1 MVNNKSF
8 TLIELVVA
16 LFLITVGTIGSFSLI
31 QRILTLTSIVPS
43 QFTAAYL
50 TQEGIEITRNI
61 RDTNWL
67 EQRTNPEVLWDE
79 GLLTGDWETDYNDS
93 SLTSWAGEG
102 RFLNIGSSG
111 FYSYDVL
118 DNPTKFKRKI
128 TILKPEMNKMV
139 ISVVVSFEE
148 RGRTH
153 QVTAQTELY
162 NWK

>member
-67 EQRTNPEVLWDE
+67 EQRTNPAILWDE
-79 GLLTGDWETDYNDS
+79 GLPTGDWEADYNDL
-93 SLTSWAGEG
+93 SLTSWLGEG
-102 RFLNIGSSG
+102 RFLNIGSNG

-128 TILKPEMNKMV
+128 TILKPEANKMV
-139 ISVVVSFEE
+139 ISVAVSFEE

-153 QVTAQTELY
+153 QATAQTELY